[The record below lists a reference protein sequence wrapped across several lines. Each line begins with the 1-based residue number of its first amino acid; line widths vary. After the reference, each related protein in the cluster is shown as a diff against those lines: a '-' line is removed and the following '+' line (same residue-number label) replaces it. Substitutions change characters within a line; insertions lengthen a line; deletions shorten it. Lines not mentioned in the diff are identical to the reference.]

1 MQPYL
6 LYCLQIEYIR
16 NTNYIVIEYDYYLL
30 GLTYVLTFLLSL
42 NATCRFYIVIRG
54 SVGVY
59 VREISKKHRK
69 RKAIVVRL
77 PRITSESNTSHK
89 TGENTH
95 FPGCPARHGVLN
107 HHQEVP
113 HDFCHKSDDDNHMKE
128 LEMQYGPKVNVLRKL
143 DFFINIFTNF
153 STILRVFE

>member
-6 LYCLQIEYIR
+6 LYCLQIEFIR
-16 NTNYIVIEYDYYLL
+16 NTNYIVIEYDYYIL

-59 VREISKKHRK
+59 VREIYKKHRK

-95 FPGCPARHGVLN
+95 FPGCPARHGVPN
-107 HHQEVP
+107 
-113 HDFCHKSDDDNHMKE
+113 DFCHMSDDDNHMKE

-143 DFFINIFTNF
+143 EYLYMQIIFTSF
-153 STILRVFE
+153 GTILRVFE